1 MSFQTFSSLTM
12 LETAI
17 LVCRHIR
24 YALKIWQEKER
35 DLLFYTKMYQTTNV
49 TRVGSAVKHAQK
61 HTRIF
66 HHVKLKG
73 YQQNST
79 FRGKGLFDTT
89 NFPTRLSSIYIVS
102 SR

>member
-12 LETAI
+12 LEAAI

-49 TRVGSAVKHAQK
+49 TRVGSAVKHA
-61 HTRIF
+61 
-66 HHVKLKG
+66 
-73 YQQNST
+73 
-79 FRGKGLFDTT
+79 
-89 NFPTRLSSIYIVS
+89 
-102 SR
+102 